1 MNKVLLSAC
10 GVLNAVFTVFH
21 IYLGLVIHRLPSL
34 APGYRALME
43 ALNLGGILMI
53 GFLAFAYLAC
63 QAEIRGRLGRG
74 VSLLGALL
82 YLTRALEEYLI
93 FPAQNPYIIVICI
106 VAGLL
111 HLAALRP
118 VRVAVAASPGG
129 VGPAP

>member
-1 MNKVLLSAC
+1 MNKVLLYAC

-21 IYLGLVIHRLPSL
+21 VYLGLVIHRLPSL

-63 QAEIRGRLGRG
+63 QAEIGGRLGRG

-82 YLTRALEEYLI
+82 YLTRAAEEYLI
-93 FPAQNPYIIVICI
+93 FPAQNPFIIAICL
-106 VAGLL
+106 VAGVL
-111 HLAALRP
+111 HLAVLRP
-118 VRVAVAASPGG
+118 ARAPV
-129 VGPAP
+129 PA